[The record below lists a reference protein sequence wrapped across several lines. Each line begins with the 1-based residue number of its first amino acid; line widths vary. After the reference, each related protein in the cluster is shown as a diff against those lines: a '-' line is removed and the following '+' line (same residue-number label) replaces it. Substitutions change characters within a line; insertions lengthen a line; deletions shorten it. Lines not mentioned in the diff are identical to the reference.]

1 MGILAG
7 TRLGRYEI
15 LSQIGAGGMGE
26 IYLARDTTE
35 LDRAVAIKVLSPELA
50 SDAERLRRFI
60 QEAKTASSLN
70 HHNIVTIYE
79 IGETDSTRFIAIEY
93 IEGETLRQR
102 MARSFPSLRE
112 SLNISIQIASALAA
126 AHRAGVVHRDI
137 KPENV
142 MIREDGMVKVLD
154 FGLAKPMDQVESQP
168 SADSEA
174 ATRAFRNTAPG
185 MIVGTVQYMS
195 PEQARGLPV
204 DERTD
209 IWTLAVILYEMI
221 AGRVPFAG
229 ETTSDVIANILTKEP
244 VALTLVPEEATRRFN
259 EIVRRALVK
268 DREERYLHVNELL
281 IDLRRL
287 WQQLSSESEIEGI
300 QTPEVDDW
308 LTVGTGRQSGTLS
321 DEPGGARHT
330 SSARA
335 IFNRIKLHRRGVL
348 LGLGAIIV
356 ALLALAAY
364 FSYSPSHA
372 RGTTSVAVLPFTNMS
387 GNSETEYVS
396 DGISDGLINSLSQ
409 LPQLKVIARSS
420 SFKFKGKE
428 VDLQKAAKSLGVQ
441 VIVSGRV
448 VQFGDQLQVSA
459 EMVDVGSNRQLWG
472 EQYTRQ
478 ATDLL
483 AVQEDI
489 AREIADKLRL
499 HLTGEQEQQLARRGT
514 ANPQAYELLLKG
526 RFYNNKGATENWKT
540 AVEYYQQ
547 AIDAD
552 PNYALAHAELAD
564 SYWRLIGT
572 SNLDP
577 KEWTPKAEALAKKAL
592 DLDESLAEAHL
603 AQANFKSNAWDWAS
617 AGREYH
623 RAIELNPNLAR
634 ARGQYAS
641 YLVLMERH
649 DEAIA
654 EANRARDLD
663 PLSLRINVNVGFAL
677 FFARRYDEATD
688 SLKKSLELD
697 QKYALTHVI
706 LGHTN
711 TAKGMY
717 PEAIR
722 EYREAIMVGDDSP
735 STQIYLGAA
744 YAKAGERESAQAIL
758 RRLETSKE
766 YVAPGELAVLYT
778 ALGEREEAFA
788 AFERAYAAHDLQ
800 LQFLGADPSFD
811 SLLGD
816 PRFQDLMKRVGL
828 PRKVAD

>member
-1 MGILAG
+1 MGISAG

-50 SDAERLRRFI
+50 ADAERLRRFI

-126 AHRAGVVHRDI
+126 AHRAGVVHRDV

-154 FGLAKPMDQVESQP
+154 FGLAKPMDQVERQP

-209 IWTLAVILYEMI
+209 IWSLAVILYEMM

-244 VALTLVPEEATRRFN
+244 VALKLVPEEATKRLN
-259 EIVRRALVK
+259 EILRRALVK
-268 DREERYLHVNELL
+268 DREERYLHVSDLL
-281 IDLRRL
+281 IDVRRL
-287 WQQLSSESEIEGI
+287 RLQLSSESEIEGI
-300 QTPEVDDW
+300 QTPDVDDW
-308 LTVGTGRQSGTLS
+308 LTVGTGHQSGTLS
-321 DEPGGARHT
+321 DEKGGARHT

-335 IFNRIKLHRRGVL
+335 IFNRMKLHRRGVL

-356 ALLALAAY
+356 ALLALVAY
-364 FSYSPSHA
+364 FFHSPSHA

-387 GNSETEYVS
+387 GNSETEYLS

-409 LPQLKVIARSS
+409 LPQLTVIARSS

-428 VDLQKAAKSLGVQ
+428 VDLQKAANALGVQ

-448 VQFGDQLQVSA
+448 VQLGDQLQVSA

-499 HLTGEQEQQLARRGT
+499 HLSGAQEQQLARRGT

-540 AVEYYQQ
+540 AVEYYRQ
-547 AIDAD
+547 AVDAD
-552 PNYALAHAELAD
+552 PNYALAYAELAD
-564 SYWRLIGT
+564 SYWRLIVT

-577 KEWTPKAEALAKKAL
+577 KEWTPKAEALAQKSL
-592 DLDESLAEAHL
+592 ELDEGLAEAHL
-603 AQANFKSNAWDWAS
+603 AQANFKNNAWDWAS

-641 YLVLMERH
+641 YLVLMERY

-654 EANRARDLD
+654 EANRARELD

-688 SLKKSLELD
+688 SLAKSLELD
-697 QKYALTHVI
+697 HKYALAHVI

-722 EYREAIMVGDDSP
+722 EYREAIMLGDDSP

-744 YAKAGERESAQAIL
+744 YARAGERENAQAVL

-766 YVAPGELAVLYT
+766 YVAPGELAILYT
-778 ALGEREEAFA
+778 ALGERDQAFA
-788 AFERAYAAHDLQ
+788 AFERAYTAHDLQ

-811 SLLGD
+811 SLSGD

-828 PRKVAD
+828 PRKSYD